1 MALILIIEDNPA
13 LVKILHEML
22 TTKLKEITVTTAS
35 NGKDALAA
43 IENQPPDLIL
53 MDIKLPGENG
63 LQLTQ
68 TIKKRYPDI
77 RIIVNS
83 NYDFPEYK
91 KAALQFGA
99 DEFISKGSGTSED
112 MIELIQ
118 SLFSTFGVDDP
129 SRDQGA
135 QDQKGDPALP
145 G

>member
-1 MALILIIEDNPA
+1 MPSILIVEDNPT

-22 TTKLKEITVTTAS
+22 MSKLDNFTVTTAK
-35 NGKDALAA
+35 NGTETFSA
-43 IENQPPDLIL
+43 IENQHPDLIL

-68 TIKKRYPDI
+68 KIKKRYPDI

-91 KAALQFGA
+91 KAAYQFGA
-99 DEFISKGSGTSED
+99 DSFFSKGAGTSDEI
-112 MIELIQ
+112 IELIR
-118 SLFSTFGVDDP
+118 SLFSESRVEDQP
-129 SRDQGA
+129 SEDQRE
-135 QDQKGDPALP
+135 DPARS